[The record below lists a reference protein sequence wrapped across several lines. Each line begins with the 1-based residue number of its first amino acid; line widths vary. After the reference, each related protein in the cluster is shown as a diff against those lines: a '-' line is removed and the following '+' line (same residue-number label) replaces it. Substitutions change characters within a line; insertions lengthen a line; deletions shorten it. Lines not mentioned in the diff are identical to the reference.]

1 MPHNPYRGELEAT
14 LGGQPYR
21 LRLTLGALAELETA
35 LGAESLPALLER
47 FEQGRFSARDI
58 IAVIT
63 AGLHGAGHTDITQQ
77 QVAHMSHADGVHG
90 MVQLVAKLL
99 AATFPPPEEDASA
112 GQGAATPSATHE
124 TGQGA

>member
-1 MPHNPYRGELEAT
+1 MPHNPYRGEVEAT
-14 LGGQPYR
+14 LGGHPYR
-21 LRLTLGALAELETA
+21 LRLTLGALAELEAA

-77 QVAHMSHADGVHG
+77 QVAHMSHAEGVHG

-99 AATFPPPEEDASA
+99 AAAFPATDEPPAQDAAPAPDNAA
-112 GQGAATPSATHE
+112 GQGT
-124 TGQGA
+124 

>member
-1 MPHNPYRGELEAT
+1 MPHNPYRGEVEAT

-21 LRLTLGALAELETA
+21 LRLTLGALAELEAA
-35 LGAESLPALLER
+35 LEAESLPALLER

-63 AGLHGAGHTDITQQ
+63 AGLHGAGHADITQQ
-77 QVAHMSHADGVHG
+77 QVAHMSHAEGVHG

-99 AATFPPPEEDASA
+99 AATFPATDEPPAQDAAPVPGNAA
-112 GQGAATPSATHE
+112 GQGT
-124 TGQGA
+124 